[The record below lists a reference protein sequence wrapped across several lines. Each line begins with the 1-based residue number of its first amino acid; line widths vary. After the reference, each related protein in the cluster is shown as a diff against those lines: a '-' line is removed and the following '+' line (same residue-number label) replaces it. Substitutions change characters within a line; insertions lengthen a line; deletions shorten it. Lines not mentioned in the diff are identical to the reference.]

1 MQTDQAHREHFWNAS
16 LILTIFF
23 IDIPWLALEINRNSS
38 TDPWCEL
45 LGLVGTYQV
54 VIKLVLP

>member
-1 MQTDQAHREHFWNAS
+1 MQTAPAHREDFWNAGP
-16 LILTIFF
+16 ILSIFF
-23 IDIPWLALEINRNSS
+23 IDIPWLALVINNNSS